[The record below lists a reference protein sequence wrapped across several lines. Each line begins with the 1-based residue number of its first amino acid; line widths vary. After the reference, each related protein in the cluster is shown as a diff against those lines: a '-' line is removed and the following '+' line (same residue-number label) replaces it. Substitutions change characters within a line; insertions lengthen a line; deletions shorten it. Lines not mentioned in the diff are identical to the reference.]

1 MLIVSGQALRGHGD
15 GPAPRQHNSAQIPS
29 HDALRSDQSESET
42 LLASIANSQQ
52 TVRIVSLD
60 HPSGLIR
67 TGDRSKVV
75 FEFVS
80 HTEYVKEGQLI
91 LLREAKTKVLG
102 VVTKVL

>member
-1 MLIVSGQALRGHGD
+1 MVCSAEGIPYPFALIWFCPLGAD
-15 GPAPRQHNSAQIPS
+15 K
-29 HDALRSDQSESET
+29 
-42 LLASIANSQQ
+42 QQ

-75 FEFVS
+75 FEFIS
-80 HTEYVKEGQLI
+80 HTEFVKEGQLI

>member
-1 MLIVSGQALRGHGD
+1 M
-15 GPAPRQHNSAQIPS
+15 
-29 HDALRSDQSESET
+29 
-42 LLASIANSQQ
+42 
-52 TVRIVSLD
+52 SLD
-60 HPSGLIR
+60 PPSGLIR